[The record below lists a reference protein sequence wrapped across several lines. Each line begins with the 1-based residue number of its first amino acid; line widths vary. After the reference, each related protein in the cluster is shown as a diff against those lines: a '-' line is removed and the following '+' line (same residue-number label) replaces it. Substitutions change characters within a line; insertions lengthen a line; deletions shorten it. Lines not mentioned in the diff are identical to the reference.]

1 MYNFSQD
8 QLWGFMFF
16 LCLEKT
22 DRAQFLEK
30 IPPLQSGS
38 VLPQYESKKI
48 LVEFCK
54 AMGSEK

>member
-1 MYNFSQD
+1 
-8 QLWGFMFF
+8 MFF